1 MRVLVICESPAK
13 INKLQKFLNNLK
25 SKNEYIVKASYGHF
39 RDLNK
44 KEISIDFDN
53 NYNPIYSLSNDKKH
67 IIKEL
72 KTINKKCDMVYLA
85 SDYDR
90 EGEAIAWHLKETL
103 KLDDSNYKRILFT
116 EITSSA
122 IKKSIENLTKIDIN
136 MFYAQQARRVLDR
149 LIGYLISPILWKQ
162 IQNNFKEKISLS
174 AGRVQSVVVKLIIE
188 RENEINKFSSNCFF
202 KVNGLF
208 NINNINL
215 TSELNCDKNFTNEKQ
230 ITKFI
235 QKCQDSKFIIKDIT
249 KKETKRKPPLPFIT
263 SSLQQEASNKL
274 GISPKETMSIAQKL
288 YENGF
293 ITYMRTDSYN
303 LSDEAH
309 NNIKNKIIKE
319 FGEEYYKLNK
329 KKSGKNSQEAHE
341 ACRPTDFNIN
351 TLEDNNKI
359 SYRENRLY
367 KLIWLR
373 TIASQMKD
381 TIVDIINFKISIIY
395 NETPLKYMFI
405 SKNEFIKFR
414 GYLKVFEFQQVENSI
429 INSLSK
435 EDLLKIKK
443 NTQLDYLE
451 INADEKYSK
460 PSQARFTEASIIKR
474 LDELGIG
481 RPSTYATIISN
492 IQDRKY
498 IIKKTIKGE
507 EKECLKI
514 KIINDR
520 EDLIIEKI
528 KIKIGGAKDKLVPTD
543 IGIIVNTFL
552 LEHFKEILDYKF
564 TADIEEELD
573 KIALGKTLWYNII
586 HKIFILIK
594 PKLDEFKISTTKEKD
609 KYLRIIGKYP
619 NTDYDITTYIG
630 PYGPVLKL
638 NEPNNIKYI
647 PLKEDSMKDITLD
660 KALDLLKYPLDLG
673 KYYNKDIKLCN
684 GKFGIYLKYNNKN
697 YSILEELKDDRT
709 EITLD
714 IAMDI
719 IKNSNNGNRIIK
731 FDKKDLEIKTGQYGP
746 YFNYNKKNY
755 SIPKNY
761 NLLEI
766 NEDDIKRIVNYKKS
780 NNKNNDT
787 KNSKQNIQTSNQTS
801 NEKIKKEKKIKL
813 K

>member
-25 SKNEYIVKASYGHF
+25 SKDEYIVKASYGHF

-53 NYNPIYSLSNDKKH
+53 NYNPIYCLSDDKKH

-103 KLDDSNYKRILFT
+103 KLNDSNYKRILFT

-122 IKKSIENLTKIDIN
+122 IKKSIENLTTIDID

-188 RENEINKFSSNCFF
+188 RENELNKFSSNCFF

-208 NINNINL
+208 NINNIQL
-215 TSELNCDKNFTNEKQ
+215 SADLNSDKNLTNEKKVK
-230 ITKFI
+230 KFLE
-235 QKCQDSKFIIKDIT
+235 KCQSSKFIIKDIN

-309 NNIKNKIIKE
+309 NNIKSKIIKE

-329 KKSGKNSQEAHE
+329 KKGGKNSQEAHE
-341 ACRPTDFNIN
+341 ACRPTDFDIN
-351 TLEDNNKI
+351 TLEDNKNI

-373 TIASQMKD
+373 TVASQMKD

-395 NETPLKYMFI
+395 NENPLKYIFI
-405 SKNEFIKFR
+405 SKNEFIKFK
-414 GYLKVFEFQQVENSI
+414 GYLKVFEFQQTENSI
-429 INSLSK
+429 TNSLSK
-435 EDLLKIKK
+435 EDLIKIKK
-443 NTQLDYLE
+443 NTELDYLE

-460 PSQARFTEASIIKR
+460 PSHSRFTEASIIKK

-498 IIKKTIKGE
+498 VIKKTIKGE
-507 EKECLKI
+507 EKECLKFKLI
-514 KIINDR
+514 QDKD
-520 EDLIIEKI
+520 DLIIEKTN
-528 KIKIGGAKDKLVPTD
+528 IKIGGEKDKLVPTD

-573 KIALGKTLWYNII
+573 KVSLGKTIWYDII
-586 HKIFILIK
+586 HKIYILIK

-609 KYLRIIGKYP
+609 KYLRNIGKYP
-619 NTDYDITTYIG
+619 ETDYDITTYIG

-638 NEPNNIKYI
+638 NDPNNIKYI
-647 PLKEDSMKDITLD
+647 PLKEDSMKDITLE
-660 KALDLLKYPLDLG
+660 KALELLKYPLNLG
-673 KYYNKDIKLCN
+673 KYYNKDIQLYN
-684 GKFGIYLKYNNKN
+684 GKFGLYLKYNNKN
-697 YSILEELKDDRT
+697 YSLLDDLIEENK

-714 IAMDI
+714 IATEI
-719 IKNSNNGNRIIK
+719 IKKEKKDNKIIK
-731 FDKKDLEIKTGQYGP
+731 FDKKDIEIKVGKYGP

-761 NLLEI
+761 NLTEL
-766 NEDDIKRIVNYKKS
+766 NENDIKRIVNYKKS
-780 NNKNNDT
+780 NKNTDNKNTDNKKVDM
-787 KNSKQNIQTSNQTS
+787 
-801 NEKIKKEKKIKL
+801 KIKKKINL